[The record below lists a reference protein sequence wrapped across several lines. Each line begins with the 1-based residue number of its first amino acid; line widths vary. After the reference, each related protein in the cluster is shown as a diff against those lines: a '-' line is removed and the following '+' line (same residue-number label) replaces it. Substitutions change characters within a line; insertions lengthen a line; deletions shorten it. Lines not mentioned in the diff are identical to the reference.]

1 MTSFVSLWRPLS
13 PRTPVPLRGEGK
25 GGVPPSPLPF
35 HAPTSRLA
43 PRSSAREAM
52 LPSGGRKGDTAEPR
66 GKVGRNE
73 TSETR
78 HMRFRFLLCLIA
90 LIGGASA
97 FADRLYIL
105 RGDTLSVNTPGAR
118 EGRKLA
124 TLPKASGTLFAATPD
139 GHRMVWGV
147 LASPSAEG
155 DNLLT
160 RPLTVTLSD
169 QTGMRQK
176 RLFVTNAL
184 KDRQGRIISE
194 VGGVLAG
201 GEVTRLSDW
210 VAKSLTWS
218 ADSRTLYLSCVLAGE
233 GDEGN
238 GATFAIDAVSGA
250 AIVDSNGRLKVITGL
265 SAIDTRP
272 GWLVGVR
279 SLQKAGAGEKT
290 YCSLYL
296 SDLAKGE
303 KKALPSKNS
312 GVPEYENAASP
323 TLSPNADQIV
333 FTASSGGL
341 WWVDVA
347 TEKLQRLIR
356 GEVRSPRWRADGKT
370 VFFLAPRPTVG
381 NKPTYDLF
389 ELVLVKGTPQ
399 GAPRLAAENVDA
411 YALVEN

>member
-1 MTSFVSLWRPLS
+1 MRLLPPIPPRTSAPFPPSKPTSPRNLLGALEGERGEGNRVTLPTPLS
-13 PRTPVPLRGEGK
+13 PKRGTSDSWGK
-25 GGVPPSPLPF
+25 GLGIGGVIGLL
-35 HAPTSRLA
+35 ALILA
-43 PRSSAREAM
+43 P
-52 LPSGGRKGDTAEPR
+52 
-66 GKVGRNE
+66 
-73 TSETR
+73 
-78 HMRFRFLLCLIA
+78 
-90 LIGGASA
+90 SA
-97 FADRLYIL
+97 FADRLYLL
-105 RGDTLSVNTPGAR
+105 RGDTLSVSTPSNKLGAR
-118 EGRKLA
+118 ESRKL
-124 TLPKASGTLFAATPD
+124 TTIPKASGTLFAATPD

-147 LASPSAEG
+147 LASPSTEG

-169 QTGMRQK
+169 QTGLRQK
-176 RLFVTNAL
+176 RLFTTDAL

-210 VAKSLTWS
+210 APKSLTWS
-218 ADSRTLYLSCVLAGE
+218 ADSRTLYFSCVLAGG

-238 GATFAIDAVSGA
+238 GATFAVDAVSGA

-265 SAIDTRP
+265 SAVDTRP

-279 SLQKAGAGEKT
+279 SLQKAGAGEKS

-303 KKALPSKNS
+303 KKALPSKSS
-312 GVPEYENAASP
+312 GVPEYENASSP

-356 GEVRSPRWRADGKT
+356 GEVRSPKWRADGKT
-370 VFFLAPRPTVG
+370 IFFLAPRPTVG

-389 ELVLVKGTPQ
+389 ELVLVKGVPQ

-411 YALVEN
+411 YALVED